1 VVDKRSYEL
10 SQVRPFVFQLVMQ
23 SGVVPTPGPVPQ
35 FVQAPM
41 VLWQLAFI
49 PPCNKASVLAQLR
62 AIVGAE
68 QDEELVT
75 QVDGMVKEAFD
86 SLQSMGT
93 PVPPTTTPVAPPV
106 IN

>member
-1 VVDKRSYEL
+1 MQQYTQKGYEL

-62 AIVGAE
+62 AIVGAR
-68 QDEELVT
+68 Q
-75 QVDGMVKEAFD
+75 GMVRGVRVAKSPSHPGVFGRIDRAAA
-86 SLQSMGT
+86 T
-93 PVPPTTTPVAPPV
+93 WTTAR
-106 IN
+106 